1 MPITPLHL
9 GPAALIKSFL
19 PRHFSFLVFAFS
31 QFLIDLEPLYFIL
44 REEMPLHRFFHT
56 FAGATLLGLISYL
69 LGRPIA
75 GISSHFLAGQL
86 KWNWQSLRLATQH
99 ISHVSAFSAAW
110 LGVYSHI
117 ALDSIMHSDVFPLT
131 PILDSSP
138 LHALVTV
145 DTLHIYCVGS
155 GLLGCLLI
163 GMRALYPRDREA
175 R

>member
-75 GISSHFLAGQL
+75 GISGHFLAGQL
-86 KWNWQSLRLATQH
+86 KWDWQSFRLATQRISH
-99 ISHVSAFSAAW
+99 ISALSGAW
-110 LGVYSHI
+110 IGVYSHL
-117 ALDSIMHSDVFPLT
+117 ALDSIMHSDVFPLA
-131 PILDSSP
+131 PILNLSP
-138 LHALVTV
+138 LHAVATV
-145 DTLHIYCVGS
+145 NTLHIYWIGS
-155 GLLGCLLI
+155 GLLGCMLI
-163 GMRALYPRDREA
+163 GMRALYQRYRQA